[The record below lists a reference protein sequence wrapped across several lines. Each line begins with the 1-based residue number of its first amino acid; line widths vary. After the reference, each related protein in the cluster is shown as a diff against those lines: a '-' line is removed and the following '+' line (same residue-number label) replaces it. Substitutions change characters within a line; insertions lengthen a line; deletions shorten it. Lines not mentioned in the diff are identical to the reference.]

1 MIESNENIET
11 VAYLRFYSP
20 TQIHGLI
27 SAFNPH
33 ECARS
38 ALRGFVITASV
49 ILSELGQIVCNLEPR
64 SLAAHE
70 NMAVC
75 AYTWVGV
82 KGAQWESIDFRI
94 RIELRMNT

>member
-33 ECARS
+33 ECARIGQERPGH
-38 ALRGFVITASV
+38 RGKSTSDNSHLLGASSNGV
-49 ILSELGQIVCNLEPR
+49 WSELASFSSSTWN
-64 SLAAHE
+64 
-70 NMAVC
+70 AVH
-75 AYTWVGV
+75 
-82 KGAQWESIDFRI
+82 
-94 RIELRMNT
+94 

>member
-33 ECARS
+33 ECARIGQER
-38 ALRGFVITASV
+38 RGHRGKSMVD
-49 ILSELGQIVCNLEPR
+49 L
-64 SLAAHE
+64 
-70 NMAVC
+70 
-75 AYTWVGV
+75 
-82 KGAQWESIDFRI
+82 ID
-94 RIELRMNT
+94 LL